1 MFSKKSH
8 VERDMKAF
16 EKKIKTKNKNL
27 KRLQFEENFIGTKN
41 ETVHI

>member
-16 EKKIKTKNKNL
+16 EKKTRTKNKSL
-27 KRLQFEENFIGTKN
+27 KRLQFEKKIIGTKN